1 MYFSLALLS
10 KANLKSKKEIFS
22 QFKNVIANLKKNNF
36 AHQFLAELIPTIN
49 NTENPTQSM
58 NLIGENNFITD
69 QYIILQVLTPR
80 LKMDCC
86 SEAARYLEV
95 WGTEFL

>member
-1 MYFSLALLS
+1 MSYQFEKNS
-10 KANLKSKKEIFS
+10 KI
-22 QFKNVIANLKKNNF
+22 NF
-36 AHQFLAELIPTIN
+36 AHQFLAKLIQAIN

-58 NLIGENNFITD
+58 NLIGEIFFITD
-69 QYIILQVLTPR
+69 QYIILQVLTPH